1 MMNAP
6 LSAAELGK
14 RLDYLL
20 GPVLSSRRTA
30 APLAQALSTLDRRQ
44 QDFVLHWVEVIDRS
58 NYELAYQFAAAAPAA
73 LGRLDPASAEAWII
87 HAMDAYDRDG
97 LFRGSEVFRQ
107 SALFRQQAEDS
118 HAATFAEYAPVLEL
132 FVCGLAGR
140 RLKLE
145 TADEAKTDT
154 ETLFLPPRIALFPD
168 KADNCAVYRI
178 LVVLLWAQGRYGS
191 WQVDLNAACAAWPDP
206 VRAAALLAHFE
217 GLRLEA
223 RIAGLF
229 PGIARTMARLR
240 NSPEDPRCAG
250 LAAAGATVGD
260 SLALLERL
268 YEFLDPPELPWQFSL
283 HAGANDVRAAR
294 LARERSELATALAA
308 LMQQQQAP
316 ESAVAAPEGRFS
328 IETGESPGTDDNPE
342 FELRLDGKAVTQ
354 PERLTRLID
363 SILQDLGEIP
373 DEYLQVAGEGRETA
387 GGAESGT
394 DGTPDSAGHELGA
407 HHYDE
412 WDYKRRHYRKNW
424 CVLREI
430 DVEPVDDGF
439 VDATLAR
446 YRPQIAQLKR
456 TFEMLRGED
465 RLLKRQPAGDDVD
478 FDALVDGYADLKSG
492 MELPERLMTRRHK
505 AERNLAVLFMVDMSG
520 STKGWVNDAERE
532 SLVMLCEA
540 LEVLGDRYAIY
551 GFSGVTRKRCEIYRI
566 KRFDEACDDTVRRRI
581 AGITPRDYTRM
592 GAAIRHLT
600 TLLNAV
606 DARSKLLVT
615 LSDGKPDDYSDHYR
629 GKYGIE
635 DTRQALIEAHH
646 AGIKPFCITI
656 DHQARDYLPHLYGPV
671 NWTLVDNV
679 TNLPFR
685 VSDIYRKLTR

>member
-1 MMNAP
+1 MNAP

-30 APLAQALSTLDRRQ
+30 APLAQALSALDRQQ
-44 QDFVLHWVEVIDRS
+44 QDFVLHWIEVIDRS
-58 NYELAYQFAAAAPAA
+58 NYELAYQFAAAAAEA
-73 LGRLDPASAEAWII
+73 LGQLGASSAEAWII
-87 HAMDAYDRDG
+87 HAMDAYDREG

-107 SALFRQQAEDS
+107 FDLFRRQAADS
-118 HAATFAEYAPVLEL
+118 HAVTFAEYAPVLEL

-145 TADEAKTDT
+145 IADEAKTDT

-178 LVVLLWAQGRYGS
+178 LAVLLWAQGRYGS
-191 WQVDLNAACAAWPDP
+191 WQADLGAACAARPDP
-206 VRAAALLAHFE
+206 ARAAALLAHFE

-223 RIAGLF
+223 RIARLF

-240 NSPEDPRCAG
+240 GGEPDPRCAG
-250 LAAAGATVGD
+250 LVSANATVGD
-260 SLALLERL
+260 SLALLDRL
-268 YEFLDPPELPWQFSL
+268 YDSFNPPALPWSFSL
-283 HAGANDVRAAR
+283 HPGTNAVRSAR
-294 LARERSELATALAA
+294 LARERSELAAALAA
-308 LMQQQQAP
+308 LMRQHPPP
-316 ESAVAAPEGRFS
+316 ESAAAAPEGRFS
-328 IETGESPGTDDNPE
+328 IETGQSADADGAAE
-342 FELRLDGKAVTQ
+342 FELRLDGRSVTPPAEVVQ
-354 PERLTRLID
+354 LID
-363 SILQDLGEIP
+363 SLLQDLGEIP
-373 DEYLQVAGEGRETA
+373 DDCLQAA
-387 GGAESGT
+387 GGGGYREKDEDAEQTG
-394 DGTPDSAGHELGA
+394 DITPDGGHDGSAYF
-407 HHYDE
+407 YDE

-424 CVLREI
+424 CVLRETDI
-430 DVEPVDDGF
+430 EPADDGF
-439 VDATLAR
+439 AVATLAR

-456 TFEMLRGED
+456 SFEALRGED
-465 RLLKRQPAGDDVD
+465 RLLKRQSGGDDID
-478 FDALVDGYADLKSG
+478 FDALVEGCVDLKTG
-492 MELPERLMTRRHK
+492 MELPERLLTRRHK
-505 AERNLAVLFMVDMSG
+505 AERNLAALFMVDMSG

-551 GFSGVTRKRCEIYRI
+551 GFSGVTRQRCEIYRI
-566 KRFDEACDDTVRRRI
+566 KRFDDAYDDTVRRRI

-600 TLLNAV
+600 TLLDAV
-606 DARSKLLVT
+606 DARTKLLVT

-656 DHQARDYLPHLYGPV
+656 DQEARDYLPQLYGPA

-679 TNLPFR
+679 ERLPLK
-685 VSDIYRKLTR
+685 VADIYRRLTA

>member
-1 MMNAP
+1 MNAP

-30 APLAQALSTLDRRQ
+30 TPLAQALAALDRRQ

-73 LGRLDPASAEAWII
+73 LDHLGAASAEAWVI
-87 HAMDAYDRDG
+87 HAMDAYDREG

-107 SALFRQQAEDS
+107 FDLFRRQAAES
-118 HAATFAEYAPVLEL
+118 HAATFFEYAPALEL

-145 TADEAKTDT
+145 SADEAKTDT

-178 LVVLLWAQGRYGS
+178 LATLLWAQGRYGS
-191 WQVDLNAACAAWPDP
+191 WQVDLNAICAARPDP

-223 RIAGLF
+223 RIARLF
-229 PGIARTMARLR
+229 PGIARTMVRLR
-240 NSPEDPRCAG
+240 NGEPDPRCAG
-250 LAAAGATVGD
+250 LASATATVGD
-260 SLALLERL
+260 SLALLDRL
-268 YEFLDPPELPWQFSL
+268 YDSFELPALPWHFSL
-283 HAGANDVRAAR
+283 HAGTGAVRSTR
-294 LARERSELATALAA
+294 IERERSELAAALAA
-308 LMQQQQAP
+308 LMRQQAP
-316 ESAVAAPEGRFS
+316 PESAAAAPEGRFS
-328 IETGESPGTDDNPE
+328 IETGQSAGTDGTPE
-342 FELRLDGKAVTQ
+342 FELRLDGRPVT
-354 PERLTRLID
+354 PPVEVARLID
-363 SILQDLGEIP
+363 SLLQDLSEIP
-373 DEYLQVAGEGRETA
+373 DDCLQAAGSGAYRDKDENAEQSDGITPVGRYEGR
-387 GGAESGT
+387 
-394 DGTPDSAGHELGA
+394 A
-407 HHYDE
+407 HFYDE
-412 WDYKRRHYRKNW
+412 WDYRRRHYRKNW

-430 DVEPVDDGF
+430 DIEPADDGF
-439 VDATLAR
+439 VNTTLAR

-456 TFEMLRGED
+456 TFEALRGED
-465 RLLKRQPAGDDVD
+465 RLLRRQSGGDDID
-478 FDALVDGYADLKSG
+478 FDAMVEGLVDLKAG

-505 AERNLAVLFMVDMSG
+505 TERNLAALFMVDMSG

-551 GFSGVTRKRCEIYRI
+551 GFSGVTRQRCEIYRI
-566 KRFDEACDDTVRRRI
+566 KRFDEAYDDTVRRRI
-581 AGITPRDYTRM
+581 AGIKPRDYTRM

-600 TLLNAV
+600 TLLNAI

-656 DHQARDYLPHLYGPV
+656 DHEARDYLSHLYGPV

-679 TNLPFR
+679 ERLPLK
-685 VSDIYRKLTR
+685 VADIYRRLTA

>member
-1 MMNAP
+1 MNAP

-30 APLAQALSTLDRRQ
+30 TPLAQALSALDRQQ
-44 QDFVLHWVEVIDRS
+44 QDFVLHWIEVIDRS
-58 NYELAYQFAAAAPAA
+58 NYELAYQFTAAAPAA
-73 LGRLDPASAEAWII
+73 LEKLGAASAEAWII
-87 HAMDAYDRDG
+87 QAMDVYDSDG

-107 SALFRQQAEDS
+107 FELFGQQAADC
-118 HAATFAEYAPVLEL
+118 HAVTFAEYAPVLEL

-140 RLKLE
+140 RLKLD

-178 LVVLLWAQGRYGS
+178 LATLLWAQGRYGS
-191 WQVDLNAACAAWPDP
+191 WQADLTAACAARPDP

-223 RIAGLF
+223 RIAALF

-240 NSPEDPRCAG
+240 GGEPDPRCAG
-250 LAAAGATVGD
+250 LVSANATVGD
-260 SLALLERL
+260 SLTLLDRL
-268 YEFLDPPELPWQFSL
+268 YDSFIPPALPWRFSL
-283 HAGANDVRAAR
+283 HAGTNVVRSAR
-294 LARERSELATALAA
+294 LARERSELAAALAA
-308 LMQQQQAP
+308 LMRQHPLP
-316 ESAVAAPEGRFS
+316 ESAAAAPEGRFS
-328 IETGESPGTDDNPE
+328 IEAGQSADADGSPG
-342 FELRLDGKAVTQ
+342 FELLLDGSPVTPP
-354 PERLTRLID
+354 PEVAQLID
-363 SILQDLGEIP
+363 SLLQDLGEIP
-373 DEYLQVAGEGRETA
+373 DDCLQAAGSGGYREKDE
-387 GGAESGT
+387 GAELSC
-394 DGTPDSAGHELGA
+394 DITPDSRRDDSA
-407 HHYDE
+407 HFYDE
-412 WDYKRRHYRKNW
+412 WDYRRRHYRRNW
-424 CVLREI
+424 CALREI
-430 DVEPVDDGF
+430 DIEPADNGF

-446 YRPQIAQLKR
+446 YRPQISQLKR
-456 TFEMLRGED
+456 SFEALRGEN
-465 RLLKRQPAGDDVD
+465 RLLKRQPAGDDID
-478 FDALVDGYADLKSG
+478 FDALVEGYADLKTG
-492 MELPERLMTRRHK
+492 MELPERLLTRRRK
-505 AERNLAVLFMVDMSG
+505 NERNLAALFMVDMSG

-566 KRFDEACDDTVRRRI
+566 KHFDDTYDDTVRRRI

-600 TLLNAV
+600 KRLNAV
-606 DARSKLLVT
+606 DARTKLLVT

-629 GKYGIE
+629 GEYGIE

-656 DHQARDYLPHLYGPV
+656 DHEARDYLPHLYGPV
-671 NWTLVDNV
+671 NWTLIDDVARLPLKVAAIYRRV
-679 TNLPFR
+679 TN
-685 VSDIYRKLTR
+685 